1 MGAGCDPKAEPEGCW
16 AGLAP
21 KPPKVE
27 PPKEEKNNNSI
38 FNFFT
43 FTKNLRDHKTLAT
56 NVFFFARQI
65 LSK

>member
-27 PPKEEKNNNSI
+27 PPKEEKITIQFSI
-38 FNFFT
+38 FLLLRKIYGIIKLWPPMFFSS
-43 FTKNLRDHKTLAT
+43 
-56 NVFFFARQI
+56 Q
-65 LSK
+65 

>member
-27 PPKEEKNNNSI
+27 PPKEEKI
-38 FNFFT
+38 TIQFPLFFT
-43 FTKNLRDHKTLAT
+43 FTKNLWDHKTLAT
-56 NVFFFARQI
+56 NVFFFAI
-65 LSK
+65 K